1 MTAKKQPARK
11 APKMRPDAAE
21 TAFRVMQEANGQ
33 APKTRPTARRSSPRK
48 P

>member
-1 MTAKKQPARK
+1 VTAKKKPTKR

-21 TAFRVMQEANGQ
+21 TAFRVMQEATRQ
-33 APKTRPTARRSSPRK
+33 LPKSKSPAGRSRTRK